1 VTVADDPGQEP
12 GPSAAEPDPLARFR
26 SWRGFLV
33 AAILLNALFV
43 WGLWGSA
50 SDPSVGAWTKALSWF
65 PFNVIASVLYLVFM
79 AKLSQTDGA
88 AAQAAGTADKAAT
101 GAVFYII
108 LCAVMIVANWA
119 LMLAA

>member
-1 VTVADDPGQEP
+1 VTPGGEP
-12 GPSAAEPDPLARFR
+12 GPEPGPAAPEPDPLARFR

-50 SDPSVGAWTKALSWF
+50 SAPGVGAWTKALSWF

-79 AKLSQTDGA
+79 AKLTRSGDDA
-88 AAQAAGTADKAAT
+88 APAPGGT
-101 GAVFYII
+101 FYVV
-108 LCAVMIVANWA
+108 LCVTMIVANWV
-119 LMLAA
+119 LMFAA